1 MPDESA
7 DKWQPYLV
15 MLDRLRDR
23 GVKVPPQVAPGLQS
37 SCLLDCCSQ
46 S

>member
-7 DKWQPYLV
+7 DVWQPYLM

-23 GVKVPPQVAPGLQS
+23 GVKVHSQLAARLQC
-37 SCLLDCCSQ
+37 SCLPDCCSQ